1 MRRSVR
7 FRDEARWDGLGST
20 SLGWFGPFSVV
31 YCALR
36 AVSAPPLVLYG
47 ASGYSL
53 ALAELFETWI
63 PDPLARVVA
72 YIDDDRGEDRLSIA
86 GAPIISFDTWK
97 STYPEI
103 PMFVTIGN
111 PASRRKLVDRVRAA
125 GGRFSSFYRS
135 AGNVARDIVVG
146 EGTMILDYANVGA
159 GTTLGNH
166 VHVMPLASIDENC
179 TVGDFTTFCPMSAVS
194 GHVVIEEGVFI
205 GVGARIVN
213 QTDEVMT
220 IGVGATIAAGAV
232 VLRSVLPGETLVG
245 NPATDFRSLAKQRS
259 A

>member
-7 FRDEARWDGLGST
+7 FRDEARWDGLDST
-20 SLGWFGPFSVV
+20 SLEWFGSLLAV
-31 YCALR
+31 YCELR
-36 AVSAPPLVLYG
+36 VVIAPPLVLYG
-47 ASGYSL
+47 ASGY
-53 ALAELFETWI
+53 ALATADVFETWV
-63 PDPLARVVA
+63 PEPLARVVA
-72 YIDDDRGEDRLSIA
+72 YIDDVRGDDGLSIA

-97 STYPEI
+97 STYSEI

-111 PASRRKLVDRVRAA
+111 PASRRKLVERVCAA
-125 GGRFSSFYRS
+125 GGRFASFYRS
-135 AGNVARDIVVG
+135 GGNVARDITVG
-146 EGTMILDYANVGA
+146 EGTMILAYANVGV

-166 VHVMPLASIDENC
+166 VHVMPLASIDANC
-179 TVGDFTTFCPMSAVS
+179 TVGDFTTLCPMSAVS

-213 QTDEVMT
+213 QTDDLMT
-220 IGVGATIAAGAV
+220 IGAGATIAAGAV
-232 VLRSVLPGETLVG
+232 VLRSVLPGETLAG